1 MTTVDLRYDD
11 RIAVVTLDRAPVNAL
26 SSEMYEDLAEA
37 LDEVAGAHRVSAVVL
52 RSASSKVFCAG
63 ADVRELGA
71 LTGAQA
77 HTADVRRQELA
88 RSVFDNLLNLPQPTI
103 AVLDG
108 PAIGAGAVIASCCDL
123 RISSTRASFRL
134 PEVDVG
140 RCGGAR
146 HLMRH
151 LPQGIVRRMY
161 FTAEMLDA
169 RQAEKYGF
177 VELVPEGEDPLEVSF
192 DRARQIAAK
201 SPTALRLGKRALN
214 ESEALSVTEGYATE
228 QQYTLKLA
236 RTADAAEAILAR
248 REGRPPN
255 FTGASAE

>member
-1 MTTVDLRYDD
+1 MTTIDVRYDD
-11 RIAVVTLDRAPVNAL
+11 RIAVVTLNRAPVNAL
-26 SSEMYEDLAEA
+26 SSEMYEDLRDA
-37 LDEVAGAHRVSAVVL
+37 LDDVAGANRVSAVIV
-52 RSASSKVFCAG
+52 RSSNKVFCAG

-71 LTGAQA
+71 LTGVEARQ
-77 HTADVRRQELA
+77 ADVRRQELA
-88 RSVFDNLLNLPQPTI
+88 RSVFDGLLELPHPTI

-123 RISSTRASFRL
+123 RIASTRASFRL

-151 LPQGIVRRMY
+151 LPQGVVRKMF
-161 FTAEMLDA
+161 FTAGVLDA
-169 RQAEKYGF
+169 KGADKYGF
-177 VELVPEGEDPLEVSF
+177 VELVDNDENPFEIAIEQ
-192 DRARQIAAK
+192 ARQIIEK
-201 SPTALRLGKRALN
+201 SPVALRLGKRALN
-214 ESEALSVTEGYATE
+214 DSEALPVSEGYAVE

-248 REGRPPN
+248 SEGRKPN
-255 FTGASAE
+255 FTGA

>member
-1 MTTVDLRYDD
+1 MSTVDVRYDD

-26 SSEMYEDLAEA
+26 SSAMYEDLAEA
-37 LDEVAGAHRVSAVVL
+37 LDDVAGATRVSAVLL

-71 LTGAQA
+71 LTGAEA
-77 HTADVRRQELA
+77 RAADVGRQELA
-88 RSVFDNLLNLPQPTI
+88 RSVFDSLLNLPQPTI

-123 RISSTRASFRL
+123 RVSSARASFRL

-151 LPQGIVRRMY
+151 LPQGIVRTMY
-161 FTAEMLDA
+161 FTASILDA

-177 VELVPEGEDPLEVSF
+177 VELIPEGQDLLKASF
-192 DRARQIAAK
+192 DRARQIAEK
-201 SPTALRLGKRALN
+201 SPIALRLGKRALN
-214 ESEALSVTEGYATE
+214 ESEALPVTEGYAAE

-236 RTADAAEAILAR
+236 RTDDAAEAIRAR
-248 REGRPPN
+248 REGRPPT
-255 FTGASAE
+255 FTGS